1 MMSNAVPFK
10 SECEELMRGCEDEE
24 RQWYLATD
32 EDEKRDLYDT
42 LQTKEIQYVMR
53 MSEIWGAPVSRDAA
67 RQKVRSRMRVRLTH
81 HTMLGLP
88 SLPWIADTDM
98 LPVRRKRGKERASRS
113 IMNYATKKRSHIQRR
128 KLDPA
133 TGRPLSYDDFAE
145 RWYVETLEAIRHDV
159 ASPNLTHEDVQRQ
172 WRQRSSTTMNLRW
185 GELARSPGSHRF
197 RRLYHNSP
205 MSWKQ
210 CCSSLSDNKTV
221 QCPYIVSVFLM
232 KKTST
237 NRKPTVVKSIDSVGS
252 TTTRSWTENNT
263 ATAMGT
269 TKRVNSLL

>member
-1 MMSNAVPFK
+1 MWDANPFK
-10 SECEELMRGCEDEE
+10 TECAELMRVCEEQE
-24 RQWYLATD
+24 RQWYFATN
-32 EDEKRDLYDT
+32 ENEKRDSYDS

-53 MSEIWGAPVSRDAA
+53 MSEIWGAPVSREAA

-81 HTMLGLP
+81 HTMLGFP

-113 IMNYATKKRSHIQRR
+113 IMNYTTKKISHIQRR

-133 TGRPLSYDDFAE
+133 TGRTLSYDDFAE
-145 RWYVETLEAIRHDV
+145 QWYVQTLEDMRHDV
-159 ASPNLTHEDVQRQ
+159 ATPNLTHEDVQRQ
-172 WRQRSSTTMNLRW
+172 WRQRSSTIMNLRW

-210 CCSSLSDNKTV
+210 CCMGLSDN
-221 QCPYIVSVFLM
+221 
-232 KKTST
+232 
-237 NRKPTVVKSIDSVGS
+237 
-252 TTTRSWTENNT
+252 TTIQHPFIFSD
-263 ATAMGT
+263 
-269 TKRVNSLL
+269 LLISKIP